1 MKPALASLSLPPPGR
16 LERAFIIVSLL
27 LVTQALT
34 PLIALGGT
42 DADALGDSNTA
53 TMLSALA
60 I

>member
-1 MKPALASLSLPPPGR
+1 MTSAPAFLSLPPPGR
-16 LERAFIIVSLL
+16 LERLFILVSLL

-34 PLIALGGT
+34 PLIMMGSS
-42 DADALGDSNTA
+42 DSDALGDSNPA